1 MTSHSPT
8 SRAGKDGTRLFL
20 RVDFPDGRRLG
31 PGKIMLLE
39 AIREHRSIL
48 SAAKAIGMSYRRAW
62 LLVDELDRMFEQR
75 VIVTFPGRRGAG
87 TEVTAFGERII
98 ALYRAMER
106 QAAKA
111 THTALGE
118 LTQALAVEYQP
129 KPHAEPDEPEGAP
142 APDAKAAG

>member
-1 MTSHSPT
+1 MT
-8 SRAGKDGTRLFL
+8 KNIGTRLFL
-20 RVDFPDGRRLG
+20 HVDFPDGRRLG

-111 THTALGE
+111 TNAAVDE
-118 LTQALAVEYQP
+118 LTKALSAEFRPQS
-129 KPHAEPDEPEGAP
+129 HAEPEEPQTAGA
-142 APDAKAAG
+142 AGKQAKAILFPPPAS